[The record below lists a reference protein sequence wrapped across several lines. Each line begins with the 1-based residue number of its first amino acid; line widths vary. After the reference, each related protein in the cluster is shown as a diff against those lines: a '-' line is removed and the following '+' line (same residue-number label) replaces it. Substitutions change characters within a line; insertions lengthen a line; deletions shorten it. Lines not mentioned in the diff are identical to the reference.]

1 MPTTWSAP
9 EIAIGAEA
17 AMVAVSILTSL
28 LSAVRPTRVAAL
40 AVAALVASA
49 SSDTPTR
56 YPSLFREAID
66 LLLC

>member
-1 MPTTWSAP
+1 
-9 EIAIGAEA
+9 
-17 AMVAVSILTSL
+17 MVAVSILTSL
-28 LSAVRPTRVAAL
+28 LSAVSPTRVAAF

-66 LLLC
+66 LLLLLKRPLLDAGRSRSG